1 MNSNRLYTLNTSS
14 RKSSKFRPNSA
25 AKRQL
30 NLVSKYIPKETPPP
44 ILYTLSNQFQN
55 KRSGMGN
62 KIERE
67 QLYEDNMQLKKI
79 INNLRREL
87 AEVKNKLVKK
97 DIEIRKKEI
106 IIKECSKENDLEST
120 HELNLQKA
128 RESTLISL
136 FKKNFNELKKSYNK
150 LNEENNNLKS
160 NYTITKVKEYTI
172 QIDILKKE
180 MEKMRNLYIQTVE
193 NNNILNKEVQNLK
206 ELKKYFIEQH
216 SIIDRFE
223 HTIQSNKEEINILK
237 QENEEYRNKLEQI
250 QKKQKILKS
259 KNVKLKLNNKKFLD
273 IKKTRE
279 TYEIFID
286 DNKKKMDTLR
296 KDLDEYK
303 RLYELARREYN
314 GLLEKREKK
323 ENNQNAYIDS
333 KTIINNPY
341 QTVNVIEVKQES
353 KESNKLSLYKSLVEE
368 YKHKLDI
375 YELYFKKAGLDKDA
389 LLKAFGFDGVV
400 SAFTKINPNDY
411 SNNNIDNMNNNNLAS
426 IETNPNNNINTE
438 NSEEINKEQSLKN
451 LNNIVQIGDTANINQ
466 TTNITTNDTNTNK
479 NTISTSNNFTTTNNN
494 NKLSSIEEEKQ
505 DEGQY
510 NDENQLLSLLHVFVK
525 NLEANGITKEQIN
538 QKIDEICKLFEN
550 RAEATKEEFIEPFV
564 KMFIDT
570 MKITKREDMGVVAGF
585 LNDFVDSLNGDI
597 SIFFNGLI
605 EVFDN
610 INDYSGINKDIELS
624 FKLNKYKDEL
634 ITELKKN
641 DINNTHLITFDIF
654 RKIVHDLNLLLDD
667 ESMEYLI
674 YKMKKE
680 VPENNS
686 IFDLNFQVIENL
698 LQKNEIKDTL
708 NNLKKIFEEKN
719 TNLDTE
725 CTELINTF
733 DYQGKKFMIIKREDF
748 FGIFGKYEMT
758 LSKELMEGIYESF
771 KIEIEGEG
779 LEKQE
784 WIDYERLK
792 IEME

>member
-286 DNKKKMDTLR
+286 DNKKKMDTLK

-400 SAFTKINPNDY
+400 SASTKINPNDY
-411 SNNNIDNMNNNNLAS
+411 SNNNIENMNNNNLAS

-451 LNNIVQIGDTANINQ
+451 LNNIVQIGDTANTNQ

-610 INDYSGINKDIELS
+610 INDYSGINRDIELS

-748 FGIFGKYEMT
+748 FGIFGKYEMS

>member
-14 RKSSKFRPNSA
+14 RKSSKYRPNSA

-87 AEVKNKLVKK
+87 AEVRNKLVKK

-353 KESNKLSLYKSLVEE
+353 EESNKLSLYKSLVEE

-400 SAFTKINPNDY
+400 SASTKINPNDY
-411 SNNNIDNMNNNNLAS
+411 SNNNIENMNNNNLAS

-451 LNNIVQIGDTANINQ
+451 LNNIVQIGDTANTNQ

>member
-30 NLVSKYIPKETPPP
+30 SLVSNYIPKETPPP

-106 IIKECSKENDLEST
+106 LIKECSKENDLEST

-136 FKKNFNELKKSYNK
+136 FKKNYNELKKSYNK

-180 MEKMRNLYIQTVE
+180 MEKMRNLYLQTVE

-259 KNVKLKLNNKKFLD
+259 KNIKLKLNNKKFLD

-286 DNKKKMDTLR
+286 DNKKKMDTLK

-323 ENNQNAYIDS
+323 EKNQNAYIDS
-333 KTIINNPY
+333 KTILNSPY
-341 QTVNVIEVKQES
+341 QAVNVIEVKQES

-400 SAFTKINPNDY
+400 SASTKINPNDY
-411 SNNNIDNMNNNNLAS
+411 SNNNIENMNNNNLAS

-451 LNNIVQIGDTANINQ
+451 LNNIVQIGDTVNTNQ

-725 CTELINTF
+725 CTEHINTF

-748 FGIFGKYEMT
+748 FGIFGKYEMS

>member
-1 MNSNRLYTLNTSS
+1 MNQNRLYTLNTSS
-14 RKSSKFRPNSA
+14 RKSSKFRPSSA
-25 AKRQL
+25 AKRHL
-30 NLVSKYIPKETPPP
+30 NLFNKYIPKETPPP
-44 ILYTLSNQFQN
+44 ILYTLSNQSQI
-55 KRSGMGN
+55 KKSGIGN

-67 QLYEDNMQLKKI
+67 QLYEDNMQLKEL
-79 INNLRREL
+79 INKLRLEL

-97 DIEIRKKEI
+97 DIEIRKKEK

-136 FKKNFNELKKSYNK
+136 FKKNYNELKKSYNK

-160 NYTITKVKEYTI
+160 NYTITKVKEYTV

-193 NNNILNKEVQNLK
+193 NNNKLNKEVENLK

-216 SIIDRFE
+216 GIIERFE
-223 HTIQSNKEEINILK
+223 NTIQSNKEEINNLK
-237 QENEEYRNKLEQI
+237 KENEEYKNKLEQI
-250 QKKQKILKS
+250 QKKQKILKN
-259 KNVKLKLNNKKFLD
+259 KNIKLKLSNKKFLD

-279 TYEIFID
+279 NYEIFMD
-286 DNKKKMDTLR
+286 DNKRKIDTLK

-303 RLYELARREYN
+303 RLYELTRREYN
-314 GLLEKREKK
+314 VLLEKKDKK
-323 ENNQNAYIDS
+323 DNNQNNAFADNKNIL
-333 KTIINNPY
+333 NNPF
-341 QTVNVIEVKQES
+341 QAVIEVKQES
-353 KESNKLSLYKSLVEE
+353 KDSNKLSLYKSLVEE
-368 YKHKLDI
+368 YKHKIDI
-375 YELYFKKAGLDKDA
+375 YELYFKKAGIDKEA

-400 SAFTKINPNDY
+400 SASTKINSNEY

-451 LNNIVQIGDTANINQ
+451 INNIVPITDTVNTNQ
-466 TTNITTNDTNTNK
+466 TTYDTNQNK
-479 NTISTSNNFTTTNNN
+479 NTISTSNNFTTNNN

-550 RAEATKEEFIEPFV
+550 RTEATKEEFIEPFV

-570 MKITKREDMGVVAGF
+570 MKITKKEDMGVVAGF

-610 INDYSGINKDIELS
+610 INDYSDINKDNELS

-634 ITELKKN
+634 I
-641 DINNTHLITFDIF
+641 
-654 RKIVHDLNLLLDD
+654 
-667 ESMEYLI
+667 
-674 YKMKKE
+674 KE
-680 VPENNS
+680 
-686 IFDLNFQVIENL
+686 
-698 LQKNEIKDTL
+698 
-708 NNLKKIFEEKN
+708 
-719 TNLDTE
+719 
-725 CTELINTF
+725 
-733 DYQGKKFMIIKREDF
+733 
-748 FGIFGKYEMT
+748 
-758 LSKELMEGIYESF
+758 
-771 KIEIEGEG
+771 
-779 LEKQE
+779 
-784 WIDYERLK
+784 
-792 IEME
+792 

>member
-106 IIKECSKENDLEST
+106 LIKECSKENDLEST

-180 MEKMRNLYIQTVE
+180 MEKMRNLYLQTVE

-323 ENNQNAYIDS
+323 EKNQNAYIDS
-333 KTIINNPY
+333 KTILNSPY
-341 QTVNVIEVKQES
+341 QAVNVIEVKQES

-400 SAFTKINPNDY
+400 SASTKINPNDY
-411 SNNNIDNMNNNNLAS
+411 SNNNIENMNNNNLAS

-451 LNNIVQIGDTANINQ
+451 LNNIVQIGDTVNTNQ

-725 CTELINTF
+725 CTEHINTF

-748 FGIFGKYEMT
+748 FGIFGKYEMS

>member
-286 DNKKKMDTLR
+286 DNKKKMDTLK

-400 SAFTKINPNDY
+400 SASTKINPNDY
-411 SNNNIDNMNNNNLAS
+411 SNNNIENMNNNNLAS

-451 LNNIVQIGDTANINQ
+451 LNNIVQIGDTANTNQ

-748 FGIFGKYEMT
+748 FGIFGKYEMS

>member
-286 DNKKKMDTLR
+286 DNKKKMDTLK

-400 SAFTKINPNDY
+400 SASTKINPNDY
-411 SNNNIDNMNNNNLAS
+411 SNNNIENMNNNNLAS

-451 LNNIVQIGDTANINQ
+451 LNNIVQIGDTANTNQ

-733 DYQGKKFMIIKREDF
+733 DYQEKKFMIIKREDF
-748 FGIFGKYEMT
+748 FGIFGKYEMS

>member
-1 MNSNRLYTLNTSS
+1 MNQNRLYTLNTSS
-14 RKSSKFRPNSA
+14 RKSSKFRPSSA
-25 AKRQL
+25 AKRHL
-30 NLVSKYIPKETPPP
+30 NLFNKYIPKETPPP
-44 ILYTLSNQFQN
+44 ILYTLSNQSQI
-55 KRSGMGN
+55 KKSGIGN

-67 QLYEDNMQLKKI
+67 QLYEDNMQLKEL
-79 INNLRREL
+79 INKLRLEL

-97 DIEIRKKEI
+97 DIEIRKKEK

-136 FKKNFNELKKSYNK
+136 FKKNYNELKKSYNK

-160 NYTITKVKEYTI
+160 NYTITKVKEYTV

-193 NNNILNKEVQNLK
+193 NNNKLNKEVENLK

-216 SIIDRFE
+216 GIIERFE
-223 HTIQSNKEEINILK
+223 NTIQSNKEEINNLK
-237 QENEEYRNKLEQI
+237 KENEEYKNKLEQI
-250 QKKQKILKS
+250 QKKQKILKN
-259 KNVKLKLNNKKFLD
+259 KNIKLKLSNKKFLD

-279 TYEIFID
+279 NYEIFMD
-286 DNKKKMDTLR
+286 DNKRKIDTLK

-303 RLYELARREYN
+303 RLYELTRREYN
-314 GLLEKREKK
+314 VLLEKKDKK
-323 ENNQNAYIDS
+323 DNNQNNAFADNKNIL
-333 KTIINNPY
+333 NNPF
-341 QTVNVIEVKQES
+341 QSVIEVKQES
-353 KESNKLSLYKSLVEE
+353 KDSNKLSLYKSLVEE
-368 YKHKLDI
+368 YKHKIDI
-375 YELYFKKAGLDKDA
+375 YELYFKKAGIDKEA

-400 SAFTKINPNDY
+400 SASTKINSNEY

-451 LNNIVQIGDTANINQ
+451 INNIVPITDTVNTNQ
-466 TTNITTNDTNTNK
+466 TTYDTNQNK
-479 NTISTSNNFTTTNNN
+479 NTISTSNNFTTNNN

-550 RAEATKEEFIEPFV
+550 RTEATKEEFIEPFV

-570 MKITKREDMGVVAGF
+570 MKITKKEDMGVVAGF

-610 INDYSGINKDIELS
+610 INDYSDINKDNELS

-634 ITELKKN
+634 LTELKKN
-641 DINNTHLITFDIF
+641 DTNNSHLITFDIF

-667 ESMEYLI
+667 ETMEYLI

-686 IFDLNFQVIENL
+686 IFDLNFEVIENL
-698 LQKNEIKDTL
+698 LQKNDIKDTL
-708 NNLKKIFEEKN
+708 NNLKKSLDEKN
-719 TNLDTE
+719 SNLDAE
-725 CTELINTF
+725 CAELINTF
-733 DYQGKKFMIIKREDF
+733 DYQGKKFMIMKKEDF
-748 FGIFGKYEMT
+748 FGMCSKNEISI
-758 LSKELMEGIYESF
+758 SKEIMEGIYECF

-779 LEKQE
+779 FEKKD

-792 IEME
+792 AEME

>member
-1 MNSNRLYTLNTSS
+1 MNQNRLYTLNTSS
-14 RKSSKFRPNSA
+14 RKSSKFRPSSA
-25 AKRQL
+25 AKRHL
-30 NLVSKYIPKETPPP
+30 NLFNKYIPKETPPP
-44 ILYTLSNQFQN
+44 ILYTLSNQSQI
-55 KRSGMGN
+55 KKSGIGN

-67 QLYEDNMQLKKI
+67 QLYEDNMQLKEL
-79 INNLRREL
+79 INKLRLEL

-97 DIEIRKKEI
+97 DIEIRKKEK

-136 FKKNFNELKKSYNK
+136 FKKNYNELKKSYNK
-150 LNEENNNLKS
+150 LNDENNNLKS
-160 NYTITKVKEYTI
+160 NYTITKVKEYTV

-193 NNNILNKEVQNLK
+193 NNNKLNKEVENLK

-216 SIIDRFE
+216 GIIERFE
-223 HTIQSNKEEINILK
+223 NTIQSNKEEINNLK
-237 QENEEYRNKLEQI
+237 KENEEYKNKLEQI
-250 QKKQKILKS
+250 QKKQKILKN
-259 KNVKLKLNNKKFLD
+259 KNIKLKLSNKKFLD

-279 TYEIFID
+279 NYEIFMD
-286 DNKKKMDTLR
+286 DNKRKIDTLK

-303 RLYELARREYN
+303 RLYELTRREYN
-314 GLLEKREKK
+314 VLLEKKDKK
-323 ENNQNAYIDS
+323 DNNQNNAFADNKNIL
-333 KTIINNPY
+333 NNPF
-341 QTVNVIEVKQES
+341 QAVIEVKQES
-353 KESNKLSLYKSLVEE
+353 KDSNKLSLYKSLVEE
-368 YKHKLDI
+368 YKHKIDI
-375 YELYFKKAGLDKDA
+375 YELYFKKAGIDKEA

-400 SAFTKINPNDY
+400 SASTKINSNEY

-451 LNNIVQIGDTANINQ
+451 INNIVPITDTVNTNQ
-466 TTNITTNDTNTNK
+466 TTYDTNQNK
-479 NTISTSNNFTTTNNN
+479 NTISTSNNFTTNNN

-550 RAEATKEEFIEPFV
+550 RTEATKEEFIEPFV

-570 MKITKREDMGVVAGF
+570 MKITKKEDMGVVAGF

-610 INDYSGINKDIELS
+610 INDYSDINKDNELS

-641 DINNTHLITFDIF
+641 DTNNTHLITFDIF

-667 ESMEYLI
+667 ETMEYLI

-686 IFDLNFQVIENL
+686 IFDLNFEVIENL
-698 LQKNEIKDTL
+698 LQKNDIKDTL
-708 NNLKKIFEEKN
+708 NNLKKSLDEKN
-719 TNLDTE
+719 SNLDAE
-725 CTELINTF
+725 CAELINTF
-733 DYQGKKFMIIKREDF
+733 DYQGKKFMIMKKEDF
-748 FGIFGKYEMT
+748 FGICSKNEISI
-758 LSKELMEGIYESF
+758 SKEIMEGIYECF

-779 LEKQE
+779 FEKQD

-792 IEME
+792 TEME

>member
-1 MNSNRLYTLNTSS
+1 MNQNRLYTLNTSS
-14 RKSSKFRPNSA
+14 RKSSKFRPSSA
-25 AKRQL
+25 AKRHL
-30 NLVSKYIPKETPPP
+30 NLFNKYIPKETPPP
-44 ILYTLSNQFQN
+44 ILYTLSNQSQI
-55 KRSGMGN
+55 KKSGIGN

-67 QLYEDNMQLKKI
+67 QLYEDNMQLKEL
-79 INNLRREL
+79 INKLRLEL

-97 DIEIRKKEI
+97 DIEIRKKEK

-136 FKKNFNELKKSYNK
+136 FKKNYNELKKSYNK

-160 NYTITKVKEYTI
+160 NYTITKVKEYTV

-193 NNNILNKEVQNLK
+193 NNNKLNKEVENLK

-216 SIIDRFE
+216 GIIERFE
-223 HTIQSNKEEINILK
+223 NTIQSNKEEINNLK
-237 QENEEYRNKLEQI
+237 KENEEYKNKLEQI
-250 QKKQKILKS
+250 QKKQKILKN
-259 KNVKLKLNNKKFLD
+259 KNIKLKLSNKKFLD

-279 TYEIFID
+279 NYEIFMD
-286 DNKKKMDTLR
+286 DNKRKIDTLK

-303 RLYELARREYN
+303 RLYELTRREYN
-314 GLLEKREKK
+314 VLLEKKDKK
-323 ENNQNAYIDS
+323 DNNQNNAFADNKNIL
-333 KTIINNPY
+333 NNPF
-341 QTVNVIEVKQES
+341 QAVIEVKQES
-353 KESNKLSLYKSLVEE
+353 KDSNKLSLYKSLVEE
-368 YKHKLDI
+368 YKHKIDI
-375 YELYFKKAGLDKDA
+375 YELYFKKAGIDKEA

-400 SAFTKINPNDY
+400 SASTKINSNEY

-451 LNNIVQIGDTANINQ
+451 INNIVPITDTVNTNQ
-466 TTNITTNDTNTNK
+466 TTYDTNQNK
-479 NTISTSNNFTTTNNN
+479 NTISTSNNFTTNNN

-550 RAEATKEEFIEPFV
+550 RTEATKEEFIEPFV

-570 MKITKREDMGVVAGF
+570 MKITKKEDMGVVAGF

-610 INDYSGINKDIELS
+610 INDYSDINKDNELS

-641 DINNTHLITFDIF
+641 DTNNSHLITFDIF

-667 ESMEYLI
+667 ETMEYLI

-686 IFDLNFQVIENL
+686 IFDLNFEVIENL
-698 LQKNEIKDTL
+698 LQKNDIKDTL
-708 NNLKKIFEEKN
+708 NNLKKSLDEKN
-719 TNLDTE
+719 SNLDAE
-725 CTELINTF
+725 CAELINTF
-733 DYQGKKFMIIKREDF
+733 DYQGKKFMIMKKEDF
-748 FGIFGKYEMT
+748 FGMCSKNEISI
-758 LSKELMEGIYESF
+758 SKEIMEGIYECF

-779 LEKQE
+779 FEKQ
-784 WIDYERLK
+784 D
-792 IEME
+792 

>member
-1 MNSNRLYTLNTSS
+1 MNQNRLYTLNTSS
-14 RKSSKFRPNSA
+14 RKSSKFRPSSA
-25 AKRQL
+25 AKRHL
-30 NLVSKYIPKETPPP
+30 NLFNKYIPKETPPP
-44 ILYTLSNQFQN
+44 ILYTLSNQSQI
-55 KRSGMGN
+55 KKSGIGN

-67 QLYEDNMQLKKI
+67 QLYEDNMQLKEL
-79 INNLRREL
+79 INKLRLEL

-97 DIEIRKKEI
+97 DIEIRKKEK

-136 FKKNFNELKKSYNK
+136 FKKNYNELKKSYNK

-160 NYTITKVKEYTI
+160 NYTITKVKEYTV

-193 NNNILNKEVQNLK
+193 NNNKLNKEVENLK

-216 SIIDRFE
+216 GIIERFE
-223 HTIQSNKEEINILK
+223 NTIQSNKEEINNLK
-237 QENEEYRNKLEQI
+237 KENEEYKNKLEQI
-250 QKKQKILKS
+250 QKKQKILKN
-259 KNVKLKLNNKKFLD
+259 KNIKLKLSNKKFLD

-279 TYEIFID
+279 NYEIFMD
-286 DNKKKMDTLR
+286 DNKRKIDTLK

-303 RLYELARREYN
+303 RLYELTRREYN
-314 GLLEKREKK
+314 VLVEKK
-323 ENNQNAYIDS
+323 DKKDNNQNNAFADNKNIL
-333 KTIINNPY
+333 NNPF
-341 QTVNVIEVKQES
+341 QAVIEVKQES
-353 KESNKLSLYKSLVEE
+353 KDSNKLSLYKSLVEE
-368 YKHKLDI
+368 YKHKIDI
-375 YELYFKKAGLDKDA
+375 YELYFKKAGIDKEA

-400 SAFTKINPNDY
+400 SASTKINSNEY

-451 LNNIVQIGDTANINQ
+451 INNIVPITDTVNTNQ
-466 TTNITTNDTNTNK
+466 TTYDTNQNK
-479 NTISTSNNFTTTNNN
+479 NTISTSNNFTTNNN

-550 RAEATKEEFIEPFV
+550 RTEATKEEFIEPFV

-570 MKITKREDMGVVAGF
+570 MKITKKEDMGVVAGF

-610 INDYSGINKDIELS
+610 INDYSDINKDNELS

-641 DINNTHLITFDIF
+641 DTNNSHLITFDIF

-667 ESMEYLI
+667 ETMEYLI

-686 IFDLNFQVIENL
+686 IFDLNFEVIENL
-698 LQKNEIKDTL
+698 LQKNDIKDTL
-708 NNLKKIFEEKN
+708 NNLKKSLDEKN
-719 TNLDTE
+719 SNLDAE
-725 CTELINTF
+725 CAELINTF
-733 DYQGKKFMIIKREDF
+733 DYQGKKFMIMKKEDF
-748 FGIFGKYEMT
+748 FGICSKNEISI
-758 LSKELMEGIYESF
+758 SKEIMEGIYECF

-779 LEKQE
+779 FEKQD

-792 IEME
+792 AELE

>member
-1 MNSNRLYTLNTSS
+1 MNSKILYTLNTSS
-14 RKSSKFRPNSA
+14 RKSSKFRPSSA
-25 AKRQL
+25 SKRHL
-30 NLVSKYIPKETPPP
+30 NLFNKYIPKETPPP
-44 ILYTLSNQFQN
+44 ILYTLSNQTQN
-55 KRSGMGN
+55 KKSGMGN

-67 QLYEDNMQLKKI
+67 QLYEDNMQLKEL
-79 INNLRREL
+79 INKLRREL
-87 AEVKNKLVKK
+87 AEAKNKIVKK
-97 DIEIRKKEI
+97 DIEIRKKEKL
-106 IIKECSKENDLEST
+106 IKECSKENDLEST

-136 FKKNFNELKKSYNK
+136 FKKNYNELKKSYNK

-160 NYTITKVKEYTI
+160 NYTITKVKEYTV
-172 QIDILKKE
+172 QIDVLKKE

-216 SIIDRFE
+216 GIIDRFE
-223 HTIQSNKEEINILK
+223 HTIQSNNEEINFLK
-237 QENEEYRNKLEQI
+237 KENEDYKNKLEQI
-250 QKKQKILKS
+250 QKKQQILKN
-259 KNVKLKLNNKKFLD
+259 KNIKLKISNKKYLD
-273 IKKTRE
+273 IKKNRE
-279 TYEIFID
+279 NYEIFMD
-286 DNKKKMDTLR
+286 DNKRKIETLK

-303 RLYELARREYN
+303 RLYELTRREYN
-314 GLLEKREKK
+314 VLVEKKDKK
-323 ENNQNAYIDS
+323 ENNQNNAFVDN
-333 KTIINNPY
+333 KNIINNPF
-341 QTVNVIEVKQES
+341 QAVSVIEVKQES
-353 KESNKLSLYKSLVEE
+353 KDSNKLSLYKSLVEE
-368 YKHKLDI
+368 YKHKIDI
-375 YELYFKKAGLDKDA
+375 YEVYFKKAGIDKEA

-400 SAFTKINPNDY
+400 SASTKINTNEY

-451 LNNIVQIGDTANINQ
+451 INNIVPITDTVN
-466 TTNITTNDTNTNK
+466 TNPSTFDTNQNK
-479 NTISTSNNFTTTNNN
+479 NTVSTSNNFTTNN

-525 NLEANGITKEQIN
+525 NLEANGITKEQIKK
-538 QKIDEICKLFEN
+538 KIDEICKLFEN
-550 RAEATKEEFIEPFV
+550 RSEATKEEFIEPFV

-570 MKITKREDMGVVAGF
+570 MKITKKEDMGVVAGF

-597 SIFFNGLI
+597 SIFFNGLV

-610 INDYSGINKDIELS
+610 INDYSEINKDNELS

-641 DINNTHLITFDIF
+641 DTNNTHLITFDIF

-667 ESMEYLI
+667 ETMEYLI

-686 IFDLNFQVIENL
+686 IFDLNFEVIEKL
-698 LQKNEIKDTL
+698 LQKNDIKDTL
-708 NNLKKIFEEKN
+708 NNIKKALEEKN

-725 CTELINTF
+725 CAEFINTF
-733 DYQGKKFMIIKREDF
+733 DYQGKKFMIMKKEDF
-748 FGIFGKYEMT
+748 FGICNKYEISV
-758 LSKELMEGIYESF
+758 SKEIMEGIYECF

-779 LEKQE
+779 YEKNE
-784 WIDYERLK
+784 WIDYERFRA
-792 IEME
+792 EME